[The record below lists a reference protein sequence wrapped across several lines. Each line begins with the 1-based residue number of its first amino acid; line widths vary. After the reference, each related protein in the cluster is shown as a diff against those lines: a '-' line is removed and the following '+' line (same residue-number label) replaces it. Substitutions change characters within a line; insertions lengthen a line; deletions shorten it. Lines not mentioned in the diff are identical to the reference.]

1 MKEGHYT
8 MATLTNEAALTRM
21 ENYSKKI
28 SSKSLTTDERKVI
41 YERMKVL
48 YAAYDCVRA
57 VWEWVETATRYAFKF
72 VKKASFYAI
81 TTLHP
86 NIEWNDIKPIEVP
99 KKEKREQLYLIRML
113 DEDNNLVYSKVGTT
127 TRSTKERMKEH
138 LKYYYDNGV
147 RKIVVDRLWECGNMP
162 AEGLESQF
170 RALYIQRFPNSFRKN
185 DRFINVEFD
194 LEEADRIVKNFL
206 HPESR

>member
-72 VKKASFYAI
+72 VKKVSFYAI
-81 TTLHP
+81 TTLQ
-86 NIEWNDIKPIEVP
+86 I
-99 KKEKREQLYLIRML
+99 
-113 DEDNNLVYSKVGTT
+113 G
-127 TRSTKERMKEH
+127 
-138 LKYYYDNGV
+138 
-147 RKIVVDRLWECGNMP
+147 
-162 AEGLESQF
+162 
-170 RALYIQRFPNSFRKN
+170 RAH
-185 DRFINVEFD
+185 V
-194 LEEADRIVKNFL
+194 
-206 HPESR
+206 

>member
-1 MKEGHYT
+1 
-8 MATLTNEAALTRM
+8 MATLTNEAALTHM

-28 SSKSLTTDERKVI
+28 SNKNITTEDRKAI
-41 YERMKVL
+41 YEKMKIL
-48 YAAYDCVRA
+48 YSAYECVRA

-72 VKKASFYAI
+72 VKKMSFYAL

-86 NIEWNDIKPIEVP
+86 NIEWNGIKPIEVP
-99 KKEKREQLYLIRML
+99 KKEKCEQLYLIRML
-113 DEDNNLVYSKVGTT
+113 DEDDNLVYSKVGTT

-147 RKIVVDRLWECGNMP
+147 RKIVVDRLWECGNVP
-162 AEGLESQF
+162 AEGLESLF
-170 RALYIQRFPNSFRKN
+170 RATYIQRFPNSFRKN

-194 LEEADRIVKNFL
+194 LNEADNIVENFL
-206 HPESR
+206 HPQGR